1 MPTLGTS
8 AQHIQNIYS
17 EGKLDKE
24 ATSKSAL
31 LVQLEGNRRVR
42 RAIIQYNLDMI
53 LTIGFRVSGAR
64 AVQFNRWAV
73 ETLGSY
79 IVNGYAV
86 NERRLAEDPR
96 AQREL
101 ARVLRRVLTSEMEMY
116 AKVREVALPNK

>member
-1 MPTLGTS
+1 
-8 AQHIQNIYS
+8 
-17 EGKLDKE
+17 
-24 ATSKSAL
+24 
-31 LVQLEGNRRVR
+31 
-42 RAIIQYNLDMI
+42 MI